1 MTAPALPPDEAPARP
16 PAGAADV
23 AALDARHV
31 WHPYTQH
38 WRAPAP
44 VEVVGARGAWL
55 HAADGR
61 RILDA
66 ISSWWVT
73 LHGHAEPAVARAVAE
88 QAARL
93 EQVIFAGFTHAPA
106 ARLAAALAEVLPPGL
121 GRVFFSD
128 NGSTAVEVGVKVAL
142 QAWHNRGRP
151 RRLVAALEGAYHGDT
166 FGAMSVG
173 ARGVFSGP
181 FDGHLFEVARLP
193 CPARDGDATLRAFDA
208 LLAAR
213 GGDLAALVVE
223 PLVLGAAGM
232 RVYDAAVLRGLA
244 ARCRDAGVLLVA
256 DEVMTGFGRTGPLF
270 ACGGAGVEP
279 DVACLSKGL
288 TGGFL
293 PMGATAVRAELFDAF
308 LGDDRRLTFFHGHS
322 FTANPIA
329 CAAALASLELLRRP
343 ECDAARARI
352 EAAHRR
358 QLARLAGHPGVR
370 APRVLGTVAAFDLAD
385 DGGASGYLA
394 PVGRRL
400 AEYALAEGV
409 LLRPLGDACY
419 VLPPYCTTDDELA
432 LAYGVVERFLEGA
445 RAPAG
450 AGGGVLDDA

>member
-1 MTAPALPPDEAPARP
+1 MTDALALDTP
-16 PAGAADV
+16 
-23 AALDARHV
+23 ALDARHV

-44 VEVVGARGAWL
+44 VEILGARGAWL

-61 RILDA
+61 RIPDA

-73 LHGHAEPAVARAVAE
+73 LHGHAEPAVVRAVAE
-88 QAARL
+88 QAAVL

-106 ARLAAALAEVLPPGL
+106 ARLAAELAEVLPAGL

-128 NGSTAVEVGVKVAL
+128 NGSTAVEVGVKIAL
-142 QAWHNRGRP
+142 QTWHNRGRP

-173 ARGVFSGP
+173 ARGVFSAP
-181 FDGHLFEVARLP
+181 FEGHLFDVARLP
-193 CPARDGDATLRAFDA
+193 CPARDGDATLAAFDA

-213 GGDLAALVVE
+213 GAELAALVVE

-232 RVYDAAVLRGLA
+232 RVYDAAVLRALA
-244 ARCRDAGVLLVA
+244 ARCHDAGVLLVA

-279 DVACLSKGL
+279 DVVCLSKGL

-293 PMGATAVRAELFDAF
+293 PMGATAVREALFDAF
-308 LGDDRRLTFFHGHS
+308 LSDDRRHTFFHGHS

-329 CAAALASLELLRRP
+329 CAAARASLALLRRP
-343 ECDAARARI
+343 ASAAARARI

-358 QLARLAGHPGVR
+358 HVAALAEHPAVR
-370 APRVLGTVAAFDLAD
+370 HPRVLGTVAAFDLAL
-385 DGGASGYLA
+385 DGGAAGYLA
-394 PVGRRL
+394 PVGRQL

-419 VLPPYCTTDDELA
+419 VLPPYCTTDEELA
-432 LAYGVVERFLEGA
+432 LAYGVVARFLDGA
-445 RAPAG
+445 RAPTG

>member
-1 MTAPALPPDEAPARP
+1 MRHDDPGPD
-16 PAGAADV
+16 V
-23 AALDARHV
+23 LALDARHV

-38 WRAPAP
+38 WNAPAP

-73 LHGHAEPAVARAVAE
+73 LHGHAEPAIARAVAE
-88 QAARL
+88 QAYAL

-106 ARLAAALAEVLPPGL
+106 ARLAAALGEVLPAGL
-121 GRVFFSD
+121 DRVFFSD
-128 NGSTAVEVGVKVAL
+128 NGSTAVEVGVKIAL

-173 ARGVFSGP
+173 GRGVFSAAYE
-181 FDGHLFEVARLP
+181 GHLFDVARLP
-193 CPARDGDATLRAFDA
+193 DPSRDPEGTLAAFDA
-208 LLAAR
+208 LLGTR
-213 GGDLAALVVE
+213 GGELAALVVE

-232 RVYDAAVLRGLA
+232 RMYDGAVLRALA
-244 ARCRDAGVLLVA
+244 ARCADAGVYLVA

-270 ACGGAGVEP
+270 ACAGAGVAP
-279 DVACLSKGL
+279 DVVCLSKGL

-293 PMGATAVRAELFDAF
+293 PMGATAVRGELFDAF
-308 LGDDRRLTFFHGHS
+308 LSDDRRRTFFHGHS

-329 CAAALASLELLRRP
+329 CAAALASLALLRDP
-343 ECDAARARI
+343 ACDAARARI

-358 QLARLAGHPGVR
+358 HLAALGADPRVR
-370 APRVLGTVAAFDLAD
+370 APRVLGTVAAFDLAG

-400 AEYALAEGV
+400 AEYALAEGA

-419 VLPPYCTTDDELA
+419 LLPPYCTTDDELA
-432 LAYGVVERFLEGA
+432 LAYGVVGRFLDGA
-445 RAPAG
+445 RAPA
-450 AGGGVLDDA
+450 AAAGGVLDDA

>member
-1 MTAPALPPDEAPARP
+1 MPD
-16 PAGAADV
+16 GLTSADV
-23 AALDARHV
+23 VALDAVALDARHV

-38 WRAPAP
+38 WNAPAP
-44 VEVVGARGAWL
+44 VEIVGARGAWL

-73 LHGHAEPAVARAVAE
+73 LHGHAEPSIAAAVAA
-88 QAARL
+88 QAAAL

-106 ARLAAALAEVLPPGL
+106 AHLAAELAAVLPPGL
-121 GRVFFSD
+121 ERIFYSD
-128 NGSTAVEVGVKVAL
+128 NGSTAVEVGVKIAL
-142 QAWHNRGRP
+142 QAWHNRGAP
-151 RRLVAALEGAYHGDT
+151 RRLVAALDGAYHGDT

-173 ARGVFSGP
+173 GRGVFSAAYE
-181 FDGHLFEVARLP
+181 GHLFEVARLP
-193 CPARDGDATLRAFDA
+193 DPSRDPEGTLAEFDA
-208 LLAAR
+208 LLGVR
-213 GGDLAALVVE
+213 GGELAALVVE

-232 RVYDAAVLRGLA
+232 RAYDAAVLRALA
-244 ARCRDAGVLLVA
+244 ARCADAGVYLVA

-270 ACGGAGVEP
+270 ACERAGVAP
-279 DVACLSKGL
+279 DVVCLSKGL

-308 LGDDRRLTFFHGHS
+308 LSDDRRLTFFHGHS

-329 CAAALASLELLRRP
+329 CAAARASLALLRDP
-343 ECDAARARI
+343 ACAAARARI

-358 QLARLAGHPGVR
+358 HLAALGADRRVR
-370 APRVLGTVAAFDLAD
+370 AARVLGTVAAFDLAD
-385 DGGASGYLA
+385 DGGGAGYLA

-400 AEYALAEGV
+400 AEYALSEGV

-419 VLPPYCTTDDELA
+419 VLPPYRTTDAELA
-432 LAYGVVERFLEGA
+432 LAYGVVERFLDGA
-445 RAPAG
+445 PAQRRAG
-450 AGGGVLDDA
+450 AGPAGGVLDDA

>member
-1 MTAPALPPDEAPARP
+1 MTAPDVLAPD
-16 PAGAADV
+16 V
-23 AALDARHV
+23 LALDARHV

-38 WRAPAP
+38 WQAPAP
-44 VEVVGARGAWL
+44 VEIVGARGAWL
-55 HAADGR
+55 HTADGR

-73 LHGHAEPAVARAVAE
+73 LHGHAEPEITRAVAR
-88 QAARL
+88 QAAAL

-106 ARLAAALAEVLPPGL
+106 ATLAARLAAVLPPGL

-142 QAWHNRGRP
+142 QAWHNRGTP

-173 ARGVFSGP
+173 ARGVFSAP
-181 FDGHLFEVARLP
+181 FDHHLFEVARLP
-193 CPARDGDATLRAFDA
+193 CPARDGDATVRALEA
-208 LLAAR
+208 LVAAR
-213 GGDLAALVVE
+213 GGELAALVVE

-232 RVYDAAVLRGLA
+232 RMYDAAVLRALA
-244 ARCRDAGVLLVA
+244 DRCRDAGALLVA

-270 ACGGAGVEP
+270 ACGGAGVEA
-279 DVACLSKGL
+279 DVVCLSKGL

-293 PMGATAVRAELFDAF
+293 PMGATAVRDELFDAF
-308 LGDDRRLTFFHGHS
+308 LSDDRRMTLFHGHS

-329 CAAALASLELLRRP
+329 CAAALASLDLLETP
-343 ECDAARARI
+343 ACDAARARI

-358 QLARLAGHPGVR
+358 HLARLAGHRGVR
-370 APRVLGTVAAFDLAD
+370 NARVLGTVAAFDLAVG
-385 DGGASGYLA
+385 DGAAGYLA
-394 PVGRRL
+394 PVGRQL
-400 AEYALAEGV
+400 GEYALSQGV

-419 VLPPYCTTDDELA
+419 VLPPYCTTDQELA
-432 LAYGVVERFLEGA
+432 TVYGVVERFLDGA
-445 RAPAG
+445 RAGSPG
-450 AGGGVLDDA
+450 GGGVLDEA